1 MDRNKKSQSEYS
13 RGAKTP
19 EEAFDRQMLSGKYM
33 MVFIGGMFLI
43 TGVQGYVNLMPQF
56 GAAATAI
63 IIAFL
68 VSAFI
73 AAPLFWE
80 PDASYRTIRRVRRVV
95 YFPVNIKNFVVSKIK
110 LIGFYG
116 VVLWLSALAI
126 QLLFAPILGLENLVM
141 YQAVL
146 ALAYLFNMILYI
158 VGGTVGAHL
167 GE

>member
-33 MVFIGGMFLI
+33 LFFIGGMFLV
-43 TGVQGYVNLMPQF
+43 TGVEGFVNLMPQLL
-56 GAAATAI
+56 AVI
-63 IIAFL
+63 IAGTMAFL
-68 VSAFI
+68 VASYI

-80 PDASYRTIRRVRRVV
+80 PDASYRTIRRVRRVA

-110 LIGFYG
+110 LMGFYG

-126 QLLFAPILGLENLVM
+126 QLLFAPILGLENLVA
-141 YQAVL
+141 YQATL
-146 ALAYLFNMILYI
+146 ALAYLLNMLLYI